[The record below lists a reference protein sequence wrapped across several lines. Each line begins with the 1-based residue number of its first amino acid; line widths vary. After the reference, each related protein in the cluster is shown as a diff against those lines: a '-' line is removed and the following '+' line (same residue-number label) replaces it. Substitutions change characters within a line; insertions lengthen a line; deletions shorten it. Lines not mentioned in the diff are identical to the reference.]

1 VQRWWLRAAI
11 SALAVAALLAFVPVR
26 DVWGAIRDVH
36 PLVWLACLA
45 LFVAGHASNAAK
57 LWLLLGGDVPLEACL
72 RAHFAGMAANL
83 GLPGVTGGE
92 IVRVAYLAPA
102 GGAARV
108 TLVAIIDRI
117 IDAAVLALIVVVAV
131 QIVGLPAAL
140 SGRLPSAGWTAVVAG
155 TGAALAACAWALLQR
170 RVSSEAVAAASQG
183 VRRRPGVMLVAAAIS
198 GGVQI
203 IFVLANVWLAEE
215 TGALTDLGPWVLAWS
230 AAKLGAILP
239 ISLGGIGVREAALVA
254 VLGAY
259 GASAD
264 AVLATGFLW
273 DGAIVAGSLVGFLA
287 TQVLFRR

>member
-1 VQRWWLRAAI
+1 MHRWWLRAAI
-11 SALAVAALLAFVPVR
+11 SALAVAALLAFVPLR
-26 DVWGAIRDVH
+26 EVWGAIRGVN

-57 LWLLLGGDVPLEACL
+57 LWLLLGRDVPLGACL

-83 GLPGVTGGE
+83 GLPGVAGGE

-117 IDAAVLALIVVVAV
+117 IDSAVLAFIVVVAAQV
-131 QIVGLPAAL
+131 AGLPAAL
-140 SGRLPSAGWTAVVAG
+140 SGRLPSVGWTAVVAV
-155 TGAALAACAWALLQR
+155 TGAVLAVGAWTLLQR
-170 RVSSEAVAAASQG
+170 RVPSEAVAAASQSM
-183 VRRRPGVMLVAAAIS
+183 RRRPGIVLVAATIS
-198 GGVQI
+198 GTVQVV
-203 IFVLANVWLAEE
+203 FVLANVWLAHE
-215 TGALTDLGPWVLAWS
+215 TGAITAIGPWFLAWS

-273 DGAIVAGSLVGFLA
+273 EGAIVAGSLGGFLS
-287 TQVLFRR
+287 TQVVRQ